1 MALSCDFEALHIFG
15 FGDGKVNLDND
26 AGDVLYI
33 AYLQMARAGVAA
45 LEFWDDKSKKWGQAH
60 MQARFSI
67 LRCFLDAG
75 SDFVKLDYKEGKGG
89 AIEKGSLH
97 VKLDRTKI
105 LSHGRPAVEAY
116 LQKLHVYKCTA
127 DVEAGTK
134 LYEDV
139 TSVQGD
145 FAGKIRDAVLREK
158 VPRKVFVQANTVIG
172 EDGEVE
178 LREYDS
184 DVRGMVGSWVER
196 DV

>member
-1 MALSCDFEALHIFG
+1 
-15 FGDGKVNLDND
+15 
-26 AGDVLYI
+26 
-33 AYLQMARAGVAA
+33 MARAGIAA

-75 SDFVKLDYKEGKGG
+75 DDFVKLEYKEGKGG
-89 AIEKGSLH
+89 AIEKGSLSIR
-97 VKLDRTKI
+97 LDRSKI
-105 LSHGRPAVEAY
+105 LTHGRPAVEEY

-134 LYEDV
+134 LYEEV
-139 TSVQGD
+139 TTVEGD

-158 VPRKVFVQANTVIG
+158 VPRKVFVQANTVVG
-172 EDGEVE
+172 KDGEVE

-184 DVRGMVGSWVER
+184 DVRGMVESWVER